1 MKTTI
6 APISFLA
13 TVLALTAVA
22 SAQVYVAPNLGT
34 FGYGNGFYRHASTYE
49 EGVQRG
55 YAARV
60 AAHGQAN
67 YLNSLASV
75 NLQQARSLDIQNR
88 KNTVD
93 AYFYMRQANN
103 AARAGSR
110 SERLTTEQYTA
121 LAKQAA
127 PNRLSPHEYDSTLG
141 RLNWPAALV
150 GDEFAAERDALDR
163 IFRTRS
169 PGDVGP
175 STEFYAQVR
184 NISNSMQQKLRENIQ
199 ELDAAQY
206 VAARNSSSACRTKLR
221 SPRRFEVSRWPTSV
235 DY

>member
-1 MKTTI
+1 MTTTLSS
-6 APISFLA
+6 ISFLTA
-13 TVLALTAVA
+13 VLALTAVA
-22 SAQVYVAPNLGT
+22 SAQVYVAPNPGT
-34 FGYGNGFYRHASTYE
+34 FGYGGGYLHHSSTYE

-67 YLNSLASV
+67 YLHSLAAI
-75 NLQQARSLDIQNR
+75 NYQQARTLDLQNR

-103 AARAGSR
+103 SARAGAR
-110 SERLTTEQYTA
+110 SERFTTEQYTA

-127 PNRLSPHEYDSTLG
+127 PSRLSALEYDSTLG
-141 RLNWPAALV
+141 RLSWPAALV

-163 IFRTRS
+163 VFRMRS

-175 STEFYAQVR
+175 STDFYAQVR
-184 NISNSMQQKLRENIQ
+184 NITNSMQQKLRDNIH

-206 VAARNSSSACRTKLR
+206 VAAKKFLLG
-221 SPRRFEVSRWPTSV
+221 VSYEASQSQMVRGLAMAH
-235 DY
+235 

>member
-1 MKTTI
+1 MKTTL
-6 APISFLA
+6 ASLSFL
-13 TVLALTAVA
+13 TVLGFSAAA
-22 SAQVYVAPNLGT
+22 SAQVYVAPNLGS
-34 FGYGNGFYRHASTYE
+34 FGGDIYRHSSTFE

-55 YAARV
+55 YAAVVRSR
-60 AAHGQAN
+60 GQAN

-75 NLQQARSLDIQNR
+75 NYQQARTLDIQNR

-103 AARAGSR
+103 AARAGAR
-110 SERLTTEQYTA
+110 SERFTTEQYAA

-127 PNRLSPHEYDSTLG
+127 PSRLSQAEYDSTLG

-150 GDEFAAERDALDR
+150 SEEFAADRDALDR

-184 NISNSMQQKLRENIQ
+184 NITNSMQQKLRDNIQ

-206 VAARNSSSACRTKLR
+206 VAAKKFLLGVSYEASQAQMTR
-221 SPRRFEVSRWPTSV
+221 SLAMAR
-235 DY
+235 

>member
-1 MKTTI
+1 MKTTF
-6 APISFLA
+6 ASLSFLA
-13 TVLALTAVA
+13 VLALTTAA

-34 FGYGNGFYRHASTYE
+34 FGYGGGYHRHSSTYE

-55 YAARV
+55 YASVV
-60 AAHGQAN
+60 AARGQAN
-67 YLNSLASV
+67 YLHSLASI
-75 NLQQARSLDIQNR
+75 NYQQARTLDLQNR

-103 AARAGSR
+103 AARAGAR
-110 SERLTTEQYTA
+110 SERFTTEQYAA

-127 PNRLSPHEYDSTLG
+127 PSRLSQHEYDSTLG

-150 GDEFAAERDALDR
+150 SDEFAADRDALDR
-163 IFRTRS
+163 VFRMRS

-175 STEFYAQVR
+175 STEFYAEVR
-184 NISNSMQQKLRENIQ
+184 QITNSMQQKLRGNIQ

-206 VAARNSSSACRTKLR
+206 VAAKKFLVG
-221 SPRRFEVSRWPTSV
+221 VSYEASQPQMVRGLAMAR
-235 DY
+235 